1 MTAGNMPL
9 VPHGFTQRLT
19 CGALTCAD
27 PMGPPPRE
35 ARPNHSH
42 YTCSSP
48 RKLASM
54 PCTSYASCVG
64 HHYSPLVKG
73 SAAVLL
79 PLYC

>member
-9 VPHGFTQRLT
+9 VPHGFTQRLVERSPV
-19 CGALTCAD
+19 

-48 RKLASM
+48 RKLASV
-54 PCTSYASCVG
+54 PCTSVRVVWGITTLSW
-64 HHYSPLVKG
+64 
-73 SAAVLL
+73 
-79 PLYC
+79 